1 MEKYGTV
8 PKRFTKLWWEYF
20 WDYYKWHTISVAFVS
35 ILILVTAVQCA
46 TQVKYD
52 MTITVA
58 GDKYLSEDIQS
69 QLSGELG
76 EVIEDC
82 DENGERNVFLQMLDF
97 SDNSMNQD
105 PQYMMAMSTKLM
117 IEFTA
122 GETFLF
128 VLSEDIMN
136 QYLNQDGAENLF
148 IPVSEWTDEE
158 LSDELLKKSGG
169 VAYGV
174 NLKDSGYFKE
184 KNVDMTD
191 MYLVLC
197 TFRADSKKGAEQEI
211 QLENSK
217 KAAAFLAK
225 R

>member
-1 MEKYGTV
+1 MEKYGIV

-20 WDYYKWHTISVAFVS
+20 WDYYKWHTIATAFVS
-35 ILILVTAVQCA
+35 ILIIVTAVQCA

-52 MTITVA
+52 MTVTVA
-58 GDKYLSEDIQS
+58 GDKYLSDEAKDG
-69 QLSGELG
+69 LSVALG

-82 DENGERNVFLQMLDF
+82 DANGEKNVFLQTLDF

-128 VLSEDIMN
+128 VLSKDLVN
-136 QYLNQDGAENLF
+136 QYLNQDGAESLF
-148 IPVSEWTDEE
+148 IPVEEWTDEE
-158 LSDELLKKSGG
+158 LPDELLKKSGG

-174 NLKDSGYFKE
+174 NLRDSGYFKGN
-184 KNVDMTD
+184 NVDMTD

-197 TFRADSKKGAEQEI
+197 TFRADSKKGPEQEI

-217 KAAAFLAK
+217 KAADFLVK

>member
-20 WDYYKWHTISVAFVS
+20 WDYYKWHTIAGTFLS

-46 TQVKYD
+46 TQIKYD
-52 MTITVA
+52 MTVTVA
-58 GDKYLSEDIQS
+58 GDRYLSEELQA
-69 QLSGELG
+69 QLSSELG
-76 EVIEDC
+76 EVIEDS
-82 DENGERNVFLQMLDF
+82 DANGERNVFLQMLDF

-105 PQYMMAMSTKLM
+105 PQYMMAMTTKLM

-128 VLSEDIMN
+128 VLSEDLMN
-136 QYLNQDGAENLF
+136 QYLNQDGAESLF
-148 IPVSEWTDEE
+148 IPVEEWTDEE
-158 LSDELLKKSGG
+158 LPDELLKKSGK
-169 VAYGV
+169 VAYGL

-197 TFRADSKKGAEQEI
+197 SFRADAKKGAEQEI

>member
-82 DENGERNVFLQMLDF
+82 DENGERNV
-97 SDNSMNQD
+97 
-105 PQYMMAMSTKLM
+105 
-117 IEFTA
+117 
-122 GETFLF
+122 
-128 VLSEDIMN
+128 
-136 QYLNQDGAENLF
+136 
-148 IPVSEWTDEE
+148 
-158 LSDELLKKSGG
+158 
-169 VAYGV
+169 
-174 NLKDSGYFKE
+174 
-184 KNVDMTD
+184 
-191 MYLVLC
+191 
-197 TFRADSKKGAEQEI
+197 
-211 QLENSK
+211 
-217 KAAAFLAK
+217 
-225 R
+225 